1 MIRCLECME
10 EYEEGLRQCPYCGAG
25 QVWMQ
30 EEKNYLSPGI
40 KLQNR
45 YIAGTVQ
52 AKRETDIIYI
62 GWDTIFERKV
72 LIQEFFPDYCVS
84 RSDGKGVSIFTA
96 QTRTELFDKGLETF
110 AGNAR
115 KLMHLYMEPDIAQV
129 YSCFQENNTAYM
141 VSEYHDLPVLRDY
154 AEGKN
159 LKPQERK
166 ALMKAAMQTV
176 EKLQQNG
183 IVHGNISED
192 SFWVTPENAL
202 ILRTPESARCICGHL
217 DSLDYGTPG
226 PWTDIYGLSAALF
239 YLAAGKTYEEG
250 ADFSKM
256 RCRLRPNEKK
266 AIKNGLEKAVHYRTK
281 DIQNF
286 ELEFWGNA
294 KGKRSKTPK
303 RKDKKILRQLIFGTA
318 ALSIAMITGIVVFQI
333 NDRKI
338 GPQFLNQTEQNQV
351 RVPNLV
357 NLDVETAEKTC
368 REFGL
373 ILETAEEKIY
383 DDAIPAGIIIG
394 QNPEV
399 WDESS
404 ISLGSKIV
412 VTVSGGPPPE
422 ETQAE
427 TKPPKE
433 TQAETKP
440 PEETQAETKPPEE
453 TQAETKPPKE
463 TQAETKSPEETQ
475 AETKPQE
482 ETQPETGGEEKQES
496 SLTGETGTVPSKE
509 SVLPEPG
516 GSVPLS
522 PVPIESMPSAPVEE
536 QPSPSAPE
544 IAAV

>member
-202 ILRTPESARCICGHL
+202 ILRMPESARCICGHL
-217 DSLDYGTPG
+217 DSLDYGTLG

-303 RKDKKILRQLIFGTA
+303 RKDKKILHQLIFGTA

-427 TKPPKE
+427 TKPP
-433 TQAETKP
+433 
-440 PEETQAETKPPEE
+440 
-453 TQAETKPPKE
+453 
-463 TQAETKSPEETQ
+463 
-475 AETKPQE
+475 E